1 MIYPIITAEEA
12 AEFVK
17 NGDNVGVSGFTAPGC
32 PKAVAPFIAA
42 KARREHEAGRE
53 FKINIFSG
61 ASTNDFIDGELTRAE
76 AINYRTPYQSHP
88 DLRKAINSNTIH
100 YNDRHLS
107 ELSQEFRYN
116 YYGKMN
122 VAIVEAQS
130 ITDDGEIVLGT
141 SVGCTP
147 TWLMCADK
155 VIIELNDQ
163 LPESIRG
170 LHDIYI
176 PLDPPNRREIP
187 IYTPHDRAGSPTA
200 HVDPKK
206 VVGVVKTSFQLG
218 KAGAFTP
225 VDDTTRK
232 IGHNVVQFLINE
244 MRCGRIPKSFL
255 PLQSGVGNIANA
267 VLDSLEESDD
277 IPPFEVYTEVMQDT
291 FVKLLLHGHCKFV
304 STCSLTLAHDTMAEF
319 FANIDKLHDKVLM
332 RPSEISNNPEVIR
345 RLGVLSMNTAI
356 EADIFGNINSSHV
369 SGTRLMNGI
378 GGSGD
383 FTRNAYTSIFMCPSI
398 KKDDCISTIVP
409 MCTHI
414 DHTVHS
420 VDIIVTDQGVAD
432 LRFKDPV
439 QCAEEIIE
447 HAAHPV
453 YRPLLREYLKACKM
467 GHVMQ
472 NNEMALAFHV
482 ALAREGDMRKANFSV
497 NK

>member
-76 AINYRTPYQSHP
+76 AINYRSPYQSHP
-88 DLRKAINSNTIH
+88 DLRKAINSGAIH

-116 YYGKMN
+116 YYGKMD

-130 ITDDGEIVLGT
+130 ISDDGEIVLGT

-147 TWLMCADK
+147 TWLMCAEK

-218 KAGAFTP
+218 KADAFTP
-225 VDDTTRK
+225 VDETTRQ

-244 MRCGRIPKSFL
+244 MKNNRIPKSFL

-267 VLDSLEESDD
+267 VLDSLEESDE

-304 STCSLTLAHDTMAEF
+304 STCSLTLAYDTMAEF
-319 FANIDKLHDKVLM
+319 FDNIDKLHDKVLM
-332 RPSEISNNPEVIR
+332 RPCEISNNPEVIR
-345 RLGVLSMNTAI
+345 RLGVLSMNTAL

-414 DHTVHS
+414 DHTIHS

-432 LRFKDPV
+432 LRCKDPLKRLSRKLRIRFIAHC
-439 QCAEEIIE
+439 CASTS
-447 HAAHPV
+447 
-453 YRPLLREYLKACKM
+453 RC
-467 GHVMQ
+467 
-472 NNEMALAFHV
+472 
-482 ALAREGDMRKANFSV
+482 ARWAM
-497 NK
+497 

>member
-76 AINYRTPYQSHP
+76 AINYRSPYQSHP
-88 DLRKAINSNTIH
+88 DLRKAINSGAIH

-116 YYGKMN
+116 YYGKMD

-218 KAGAFTP
+218 KADAFTP
-225 VDDTTRK
+225 VDETTRK
-232 IGHNVVQFLINE
+232 IGHNVVQFLIDE
-244 MRCGRIPKSFL
+244 MKNNRIPKSFL

-267 VLDSLEESDD
+267 VLDSLEESDE

-304 STCSLTLAHDTMAEF
+304 STCSLTLAYDTMAEF
-319 FANIDKLHDKVLM
+319 FDNIDKLHDKVLM
-332 RPSEISNNPEVIR
+332 RPCEISNNPEVIR
-345 RLGVLSMNTAI
+345 RLGVLSMNTAL

-432 LRFKDPV
+432 LRFKDPI

-447 HAAHPV
+447 KAAHPV
-453 YRPLLREYLKACKM
+453 YRPLLREYLKVCKM

-472 NNEMALAFHV
+472 NNEVALAFHA
-482 ALAREGDMRKANFSV
+482 ALARTGDMRNADFSI
-497 NK
+497 K

>member
-12 AEFVK
+12 AEFVH

-32 PKAVAPFIAA
+32 PKAVAPMIAA

-244 MRCGRIPKSFL
+244 MKCGRIPKSFL

-267 VLDSLEESDD
+267 VLDSLEESDE

-453 YRPLLREYLKACKM
+453 YRPLLREYLKTCKM

-472 NNEMALAFHV
+472 NNEMALAFHT
-482 ALAREGDMRKANFSV
+482 ALAKYGDMRKADFSAQ
-497 NK
+497 

>member
-32 PKAVAPFIAA
+32 PKAVAPCIAA

-76 AINYRTPYQSHP
+76 AINYRSPYQSHP
-88 DLRKAINSNTIH
+88 DLRKAINSGAIH

-116 YYGKMN
+116 YYGKMD

-147 TWLMCADK
+147 TWLMCAEK
-155 VIIELNDQ
+155 VIIELNHQ
-163 LPESIRG
+163 LPESIHG

-218 KAGAFTP
+218 KADAFTP
-225 VDDTTRK
+225 VDETTRK
-232 IGHNVVQFLINE
+232 IGHNVVQFLIDE
-244 MRCGRIPKSFL
+244 MRNNRIPKSFL

-267 VLDSLEESDD
+267 VLDSLEESDE

-304 STCSLTLAHDTMAEF
+304 STCSLTLSYETMAEF
-319 FANIDKLHDKVLM
+319 FDNIDKLHDKVLM
-332 RPSEISNNPEVIR
+332 RPCEISNNPEVIR
-345 RLGVLSMNTAI
+345 RLGVLSMNTAL

-414 DHTVHS
+414 DHTIHS

-432 LRFKDPV
+432 LRFKDPI
-439 QCAEEIIE
+439 QAAEEIIE
-447 HAAHPV
+447 KAAHPI
-453 YRPLLREYLKACKM
+453 YRPLLREYLKVCKM

-472 NNEMALAFHV
+472 NNEVALAFHA
-482 ALAREGDMRKANFSV
+482 ALARTGDMRNADFSV
-497 NK
+497 K

>member
-12 AEFVK
+12 AEFVH

-32 PKAVAPFIAA
+32 PKAVAPMIAA

-147 TWLMCADK
+147 TWLMCAEK

-244 MRCGRIPKSFL
+244 MK
-255 PLQSGVGNIANA
+255 
-267 VLDSLEESDD
+267 ESDE

-432 LRFKDPV
+432 LRFKNPV

-447 HAAHPV
+447 HAAHPI

-482 ALAREGDMRKANFSV
+482 ALAREGDMRKANFSQS
-497 NK
+497 K

>member
-61 ASTNDFIDGELTRAE
+61 ASTNDYIDGELTRAE

-116 YYGKMN
+116 YYGKMD

-147 TWLMCADK
+147 TWLMCAEK

-200 HVDPKK
+200 H
-206 VVGVVKTSFQLG
+206 
-218 KAGAFTP
+218 AGAFTP

-244 MRCGRIPKSFL
+244 MKCGRIPKSFL

-267 VLDSLEESDD
+267 VLDSLEESDE

-291 FVKLLLHGHCKFV
+291 FVKLLLDGHCKFV
-304 STCSLTLAHDTMAEF
+304 STCSLTLAHDTMTEF
-319 FANIDKLHDKVLM
+319 FDNIDKLHDKVLM

-345 RLGVLSMNTAI
+345 RLGVISMNTAI

-409 MCTHI
+409 MCTHV
-414 DHTVHS
+414 DHTIHS
-420 VDIIVTDQGVAD
+420 ADIIVTDQGVAD

-439 QCAEEIIE
+439 QAAEEIIE
-447 HAAHPV
+447 NAAHPI
-453 YRPLLREYLKACKM
+453 YRPLLREYLKSCKM

-472 NNEMALAFHV
+472 NNEMALAFHC
-482 ALAREGDMRKANFSV
+482 ALAQEGDMRKAKF
-497 NK
+497 

>member
-32 PKAVAPFIAA
+32 PKAVTPFIAA

-61 ASTNDFIDGELTRAE
+61 ASTNDYIDGELTRAE

-116 YYGKMN
+116 YYGKMD

-147 TWLMCADK
+147 TWLMCAEK

-244 MRCGRIPKSFL
+244 MKCGRIPKSFL

-267 VLDSLEESDD
+267 VLDSLEESDE

-291 FVKLLLHGHCKFV
+291 FVKLLLDGHCKFV
-304 STCSLTLAHDTMAEF
+304 STCSLTLAHDTMTEF
-319 FANIDKLHDKVLM
+319 FDNIDKLHDKVLM

-345 RLGVLSMNTAI
+345 RLGV
-356 EADIFGNINSSHV
+356 
-369 SGTRLMNGI
+369 GTRLMNGI

-409 MCTHI
+409 MCTHV
-414 DHTVHS
+414 DHTIHS
-420 VDIIVTDQGVAD
+420 ADIIVTDQGVAD

-439 QCAEEIIE
+439 QAAEEIIE
-447 HAAHPV
+447 NAAHPI
-453 YRPLLREYLKACKM
+453 YRPLLREYLKSCKM

-472 NNEMALAFHV
+472 NNEKALAFHC
-482 ALAREGDMRKANFSV
+482 ALAQEGDMRKAKF
-497 NK
+497 

>member
-76 AINYRTPYQSHP
+76 AINYRSPYQSHP
-88 DLRKAINSNTIH
+88 DLRKAINSGAIH

-116 YYGKMN
+116 YYGKMD

-130 ITDDGEIVLGT
+130 ISDDGEIVLGT

-147 TWLMCADK
+147 TWLMCAEK

-218 KAGAFTP
+218 KADAFTP
-225 VDDTTRK
+225 VDETTRQ

-244 MRCGRIPKSFL
+244 MKNDRIPKSFL

-267 VLDSLEESDD
+267 VLDSLEESDE

-304 STCSLTLAHDTMAEF
+304 STCSLTLAYDTMAEF

-332 RPSEISNNPEVIR
+332 RPCEISNNPEVIR
-345 RLGVLSMNTAI
+345 RLGVLSMNTAL

-414 DHTVHS
+414 DHTIHS

-432 LRFKDPV
+432 LRFKDPI
-439 QCAEEIIE
+439 QAAEEIIE
-447 HAAHPV
+447 KAAHPV
-453 YRPLLREYLKACKM
+453 YRPLLREYLKVCKM

-472 NNEMALAFHV
+472 NNEMALAFHT
-482 ALAREGDMRKANFSV
+482 ALAREGDMRKANFS
-497 NK
+497 K